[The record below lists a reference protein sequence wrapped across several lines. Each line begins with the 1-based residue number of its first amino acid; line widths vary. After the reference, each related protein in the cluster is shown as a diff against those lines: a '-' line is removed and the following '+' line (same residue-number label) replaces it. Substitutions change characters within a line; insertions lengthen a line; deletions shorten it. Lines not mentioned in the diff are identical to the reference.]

1 MSRILRHLKEA
12 FIGLIRHM
20 AMTLSSISTITITL
34 LFVGLFLVITLNIE
48 QFTYAVEGSV
58 NIHVKIDPR
67 YEDDASVNTLGVSIR
82 SLVGVK
88 TATFSS
94 KDNELDEMIAS
105 FGESGVIFESY
116 RGPDNPLRMAYL
128 VEIEDGV
135 DIEVVASSIRNL
147 EGVEAVA
154 YGGVRVIELLALLEN
169 IRQFVYILVAGLGL
183 IAIFLIANTIK
194 LSIASRSLEIQ
205 IMRTVGATNGFI
217 RIPFLFEGILI
228 GLFGSIFPIALIAFG
243 YIWLFDTMGGQF
255 VTPMFALVQPFPF
268 VYYVSSVMV
277 LIAIT
282 VGLFGS
288 GLSVGK
294 HLRWKR

>member
-1 MSRILRHLKEA
+1 MTRILRHLKEA
-12 FIGLIRHM
+12 FIGLFRHM

-34 LFVGLFLVITLNIE
+34 LFVGLFLLITLNIE

-58 NIHVKIDPR
+58 NIHVKIDPN
-67 YEDDASVNTLGVSIR
+67 YEDDVSVNTIGISIR
-82 SLVGVK
+82 SLAGVK
-88 TATFSS
+88 AAVFSS
-94 KDNELDEMIAS
+94 KDDELDAMIAS
-105 FGESGVIFESY
+105 FGENGSIFESY

-128 VEIEDGV
+128 VEIAEGV
-135 DIEVVASSIRNL
+135 DIEVVATSIRTL

-154 YGGVRVIELLALLEN
+154 YGGVRVVELLALLEN
-169 IRQFVYILVAGLGL
+169 TRQFVYILVAGLGV

-217 RIPFLFEGILI
+217 RIPFLFEGLLI
-228 GLFGSIFPIALIAFG
+228 GFFGSIFPIGVIVAG
-243 YIWLFDTMGGQF
+243 YIWMFDSMGGEF
-255 VTPMFALVQPFPF
+255 ITPMFALVEPFPF
-268 VYYVSSVMV
+268 VYYVASIML
-277 LIAIT
+277 LIAVG

-288 GLSVGK
+288 GISVGK